1 MRGQCVLNKTLAFK
15 TTSIPQGKGVS
26 NNRSDTNLQDII
38 NIQVLYDINQ
48 TIEQNTWD
56 SNF

>member
-26 NNRSDTNLQDII
+26 NNRLDANLQDII
-38 NIQVLYDINQ
+38 NIQVLYNVNQ
-48 TIEQNTWD
+48 TIEQNA
-56 SNF
+56 